1 MLNQSLTAKRIFLN
15 AFLMIVAA
23 TIVSAGVR
31 VVAQDSNYSNYDSER
46 RRALALLDESKM
58 LEALP
63 ILEKLAVQ
71 NPNDKEVQFFLG
83 FCLFARSRDIKDPV
97 AHKQERLRAR
107 DYLARAKAMGVKEPV
122 LDQMLAAIPPDGGEM
137 PKFSANPEAEAAMDT
152 GESAYTH
159 GDLEQALAA
168 YSQAFQIDPRL
179 YEAPLFAGD
188 MQAKRGHNSTD
199 AAARASL
206 FDSAGEWYS
215 KAIKVDPDRE
225 TAYRYWGDALLEY
238 GKDDEARTK
247 FIEAIIADPY
257 NQMVYNGISR
267 WSQKN
272 QISLG
277 HPRIDIPT
285 NVTSNKPGETNI
297 TIDASALKGSDDGS
311 AAWMMY
317 GIVRAGWLD
326 KKDGSRSDQFTKAYP
341 AETKYRHS
349 LAEELAALRAVAE
362 SVQVQTKAK
371 SIKQLTPSLDNLM
384 KLNDDG
390 MLEPYILFARPD
402 NGIALDYIRYR
413 AANRDKL
420 RRYWMT
426 VVIGAK

>member
-1 MLNQSLTAKRIFLN
+1 MRNQSLTAKRIFLN
-15 AFLMIVAA
+15 ACLLIMAA
-23 TIVSAGVR
+23 TILSAGIR
-31 VVAQDSNYSNYDSER
+31 VVAQDSDYASER
-46 RRALALLDESKM
+46 RRAFALLDESKM

-137 PKFSANPEAEAAMDT
+137 PKFSANPEAEAAMDA
-152 GESAYTH
+152 GETAYTH
-159 GDLEQALAA
+159 GDLEKALAA
-168 YSQAFQIDPRL
+168 YSRAFQIDPKL

-199 AAARASL
+199 AAERASL
-206 FDSAGEWYS
+206 FDSAGDWYS
-215 KAIKVDPDRE
+215 KAIRIDPDRE

-247 FIEAIIADPY
+247 FVDAIVVDPY
-257 NQMVYNGISR
+257 NQMAYNGISR
-267 WSQKN
+267 WAQKN
-272 QISLG
+272 HVSLG

-285 NVTSNKPGETNI
+285 NVTSNKPGQTNI
-297 TIDASALKGSDDGS
+297 TIDESALKGNADGS

-317 GIVRAGWLD
+317 GLVRASWMN
-326 KKDGSRSDQFTKAYP
+326 KQDGSRSDEFAKAYP
-341 AETKYRHS
+341 TETQYRHS
-349 LAEELAALRAVAE
+349 LAEELAALRAVVE
-362 SVQVQTKAK
+362 SVQTQTKEK
-371 SIKQLTPSLDNLM
+371 RIKQLTPSLDNLM

-402 NGIALDYIRYR
+402 KGIARDYPTYR

-420 RRYWMT
+420 RAYWMV
-426 VVIGAK
+426 VVIGK